1 MTTKK
6 IIIDY
11 TDEDMDDSKYST
23 PNKVMDRCENCNGTT
38 NTIYGLFCKP
48 RDERKPAVQT
58 AFGQKAGKIK
68 VLQLARNDTTD

>member
-23 PNKVMDRCENCNGTT
+23 PNKVTDRCENCHGTT
-38 NTIYGLFCKP
+38 NTMYGLVCKP
-48 RDERKPAVQT
+48 RDERKHAV
-58 AFGQKAGKIK
+58 
-68 VLQLARNDTTD
+68 

>member
-23 PNKVMDRCENCNGTT
+23 PNKVMDRCENCHGTT
-38 NTIYGLFCKP
+38 NTMYGLFCKP
-48 RDERKPAVQT
+48 RDERKPAV
-58 AFGQKAGKIK
+58 
-68 VLQLARNDTTD
+68 